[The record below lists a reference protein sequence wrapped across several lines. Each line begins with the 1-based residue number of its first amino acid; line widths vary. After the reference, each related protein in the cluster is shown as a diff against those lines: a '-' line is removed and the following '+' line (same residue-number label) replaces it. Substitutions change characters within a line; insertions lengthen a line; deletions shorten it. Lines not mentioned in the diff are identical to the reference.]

1 MIMDSNTLGFLRIH
15 VEEIIETENHNTV
28 MLNVMVDSHKD
39 HSWLLKL
46 G

>member
-28 MLNVMVDSHKD
+28 MLNVMVDSDKD

>member
-1 MIMDSNTLGFLRIH
+1 MDSNTLGFLRIH

-28 MLNVMVDSHKD
+28 MLSVMVDSHKD

>member
-1 MIMDSNTLGFLRIH
+1 MIMDSNTLDFLRIH

-28 MLNVMVDSHKD
+28 MFKVMVDSHKD